1 MDCRQKLACCTEGA
15 YGKIVE
21 LATADRKILGKL
33 MSLGILPGAT
43 FRLLRCHPGFLLQT
57 GHTKVA
63 LDSELANHIFVE
75 NE

>member
-1 MDCRQKLACCTEGA
+1 MGSRQKLACCREGA
-15 YGKIVE
+15 HGKIVE

-43 FRLLRCHPGFLLQT
+43 FRLLRCHPGFLLQF

-63 LDSELANHIFVE
+63 LDSELANYIYIE